1 MPNLEYIPL
10 PNAQGWRTN
19 SSMKKEVIIL
29 LAIVGVVA
37 IAGVVGASY
46 YRGNVQKAPE
56 PGTKI
61 REELVR
67 PDSPA
72 IGPADAKVTV
82 VEFYDP
88 ECEAC
93 ASFHSSVKN
102 LQKEF
107 EGQVRFVYR
116 YATFHNNARLAALYT
131 EAAGEQGK
139 YWEMQAKL
147 FEKQGEWGEKH
158 GHGAQPV
165 PAGSAA
171 GLFDKYAKELGL
183 NMEQLKISLENPKHA
198 AKIDRDMRDVQA
210 LRVLRTPTFYVNG
223 RQLAQL
229 REEYLRSLIRD
240 ELAKQGGK

>member
-1 MPNLEYIPL
+1 
-10 PNAQGWRTN
+10 
-19 SSMKKEVIIL
+19 MKKEVIIL
-29 LAIVGVVA
+29 LAIIGVVA

-46 YRGNVQKAPE
+46 YRGSVQKAPE

-72 IGPADAKVTV
+72 VGPVEAKVTV

-93 ASFHSSVKN
+93 ASFHPAVKA

-107 EGQVRFVYR
+107 DGQVRFVYR
-116 YATFHNNARLAALYT
+116 YATFHKNARLAATYT

-158 GHGAQPV
+158 GHGAEPV
-165 PAGSAA
+165 PAGSASEM
-171 GLFDKYAKELGL
+171 FDKYAKELGL
-183 NMEQLKISLENPKHA
+183 NMDQLKASLSDPKHA

-210 LRVLRTPTFYVNG
+210 LRVQRTPSFFVNG
-223 RQLAQL
+223 RLLARFSQQDL
-229 REEYLRSLIRD
+229 RNLIREE
-240 ELAKQGGK
+240 LARQQG